1 MIDGIIQVNDDNI
14 DDILDTTYEIMLM
27 FCNGVKVFSFVF
39 THSIRMYAMST
50 VSRICVLLSFWRS
63 WRSRCI

>member
-39 THSIRMYAMST
+39 THSIRTCATSI

-63 WRSRCI
+63 WRSLCI